1 MWRLLKFAVLAVGVV
16 WGISVVSRWTWHR
29 AVDGLLHTLASQ
41 PPPPTPGRT
50 PELPPPPPVARY
62 LAAAIPAGRPDIVTV
77 DLDTAGTFQMGHG
90 DDGWRAFHARQ
101 RFNTSAP
108 GFVWD
113 ARIQMAPMVPVFV
126 RDAYIAGHGTMV
138 ARVLANYAVANEAD
152 TPELAE
158 GELMRYLAEM
168 IWFPT
173 ALRPEAGV
181 TWSAVDARAALA
193 TFSDHG
199 HTVSLRFTFDDA
211 GRVIEVYAADRLRAM
226 NGGYV
231 PMPWSVRCWDHETHF
246 GVTIPMASEAV
257 WLTPSGPEPYW
268 RGRVTNIRYD
278 R

>member
-1 MWRLLKFAVLAVGVV
+1 MWRLLKLVVLVVGVI

-29 AVDGLLHTLASQ
+29 AVDRLLETLAAQ
-41 PPPPTPGRT
+41 PARPVPAERDAAA
-50 PELPPPPPVARY
+50 LPAPVARY
-62 LAAAIPAGRPDIVTV
+62 LAAAIPAGRPDIATI
-77 DLDTAGTFQMGHG
+77 DLDTAGQFQMGHG
-90 DDGWRAFHARQ
+90 DAGWRAFHARQ
-101 RFNTSAP
+101 RFDTRAP

-113 ARIQMAPMVPVFV
+113 ARIEMAPYVPVFV
-126 RDAYIAGHGTMV
+126 RDAYVAGRGAMV
-138 ARVLANYAVANEAD
+138 ARVLANYPVANEAD

-181 TWSAVDARAALA
+181 TWTGIDAHSALA

-211 GRVIEVYAADRLRAM
+211 ARVVEVFAPARLRAM
-226 NGGYV
+226 EGRYV

-257 WLTPSGPEPYW
+257 WMEPSGPAPYW
-268 RGRVTNIRYD
+268 RGRVTNVRYD